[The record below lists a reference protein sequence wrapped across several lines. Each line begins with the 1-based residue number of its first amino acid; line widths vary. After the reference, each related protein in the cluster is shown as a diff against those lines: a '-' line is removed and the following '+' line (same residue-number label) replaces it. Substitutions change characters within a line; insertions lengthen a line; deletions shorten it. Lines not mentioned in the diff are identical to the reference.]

1 MRERPSVVDGDA
13 TKLFH
18 QPTRGF
24 HTSRAL
30 GRVCLRLI
38 VLRRFT
44 MTTSNE
50 KSYFDLHI
58 TGLGY
63 LNRIREVKPKKGDAF
78 LACDIAALNGPSD
91 DVSYVRFDARVS
103 GSEAQHLVR
112 RCIQAVDAE
121 KKVMIGFRL
130 GDLWTDTFTYSKG
143 KRAGEQG
150 VSLKARLLFVSWIKV
165 DGKLVYKAEPKP
177 TETDERDPEVP
188 DVRRARRAASLG
200 TGAFRARRRSCRRTL
215 PMPPHWPL
223 PSRSDPQ
230 GPIPGPCLL
239 FVSRRPS

>member
-1 MRERPSVVDGDA
+1 
-13 TKLFH
+13 
-18 QPTRGF
+18 
-24 HTSRAL
+24 
-30 GRVCLRLI
+30 
-38 VLRRFT
+38 
-44 MTTSNE
+44 MTTSTE
-50 KSYFDLHI
+50 KSFFDLHI

-91 DVSYVRFDARVS
+91 DVAYVRFDTRVS

-177 TETDERDPEVP
+177 TDADDR
-188 DVRRARRAASLG
+188 DVRNTVPATSAEPQAAVSEPARPAAEAADDAADAPALAVAES
-200 TGAFRARRRSCRRTL
+200 F
-215 PMPPHWPL
+215 
-223 PSRSDPQ
+223 
-230 GPIPGPCLL
+230 
-239 FVSRRPS
+239 

>member
-1 MRERPSVVDGDA
+1 
-13 TKLFH
+13 
-18 QPTRGF
+18 
-24 HTSRAL
+24 
-30 GRVCLRLI
+30 
-38 VLRRFT
+38 
-44 MTTSNE
+44 MTTSTD

-63 LNRIREVKPKKGDAF
+63 LNRIREVKPKKGEAF
-78 LACDIAALNGPSD
+78 WACDIAALNGPSD
-91 DVSYVRFDARVS
+91 DVSYVRFDTRVS

-130 GDLWTDTFTYSKG
+130 GDLWTDIFTYSKG

-177 TETDERDPEVP
+177 TDTDDRDERDTDVPATSAEPQAAAPEHSRP
-188 DVRRARRAASLG
+188 AAEAADEAAADAPVLEVAES
-200 TGAFRARRRSCRRTL
+200 F
-215 PMPPHWPL
+215 
-223 PSRSDPQ
+223 
-230 GPIPGPCLL
+230 
-239 FVSRRPS
+239 

>member
-1 MRERPSVVDGDA
+1 
-13 TKLFH
+13 
-18 QPTRGF
+18 
-24 HTSRAL
+24 
-30 GRVCLRLI
+30 
-38 VLRRFT
+38 
-44 MTTSNE
+44 MTNSIE

-58 TGLGY
+58 TGIGY

-91 DVSYVRFDARVS
+91 DVSYVRFDTRVS

-165 DGKLVYKAEPKP
+165 GGQLVYKAEAKAADETPAVPSKP
-177 TETDERDPEVP
+177 ATPTAPTADEAVSSTGTVEEPALAET
-188 DVRRARRAASLG
+188 A
-200 TGAFRARRRSCRRTL
+200 
-215 PMPPHWPL
+215 
-223 PSRSDPQ
+223 
-230 GPIPGPCLL
+230 
-239 FVSRRPS
+239 

>member
-1 MRERPSVVDGDA
+1 
-13 TKLFH
+13 
-18 QPTRGF
+18 
-24 HTSRAL
+24 
-30 GRVCLRLI
+30 
-38 VLRRFT
+38 
-44 MTTSNE
+44 MTTSTE

-91 DVSYVRFDARVS
+91 DVSYVRFDTRVS

-177 TETDERDPEVP
+177 TEDRRAGPGSP
-188 DVRRARRAASLG
+188 CDVRRARRAASLG
-200 TGAFRARRRSCRRTL
+200 TGAFQARRRCCRRRCRCPRIGRCRVVL
-215 PMPPHWPL
+215 IRKA
-223 PSRSDPQ
+223 PS
-230 GPIPGPCLL
+230 PGPCLL
-239 FVSRRPS
+239 FVRRRPS

>member
-1 MRERPSVVDGDA
+1 
-13 TKLFH
+13 
-18 QPTRGF
+18 
-24 HTSRAL
+24 
-30 GRVCLRLI
+30 
-38 VLRRFT
+38 
-44 MTTSNE
+44 MTTSIN
-50 KSYFDLHI
+50 KSFFDLHI

-91 DVSYVRFDARVS
+91 DVAYVRFDTRVS

-165 DGKLVYKAEPKP
+165 DGQLVYKAEPKP
-177 TETDERDPEVP
+177 QRPSPPGPPPKLPTKP
-188 DVRRARRAASLG
+188 
-200 TGAFRARRRSCRRTL
+200 L
-215 PMPPHWPL
+215 PMPPHWKL

-230 GPIPGPCLL
+230 GPVPRGLVFFPIAPAPDRRHDGRVRDRS
-239 FVSRRPS
+239 FVRRSSS